1 MKIAICSST
10 QFLNEVKE
18 IADRLLA
25 MGYEIVYPQTI
36 GKIIRGEVS
45 YDEAMCDK
53 NNGKWHERGI
63 KQDSLRAYYEEIKNS
78 DAILVTNF
86 DKNGIKGYI
95 GGAVL
100 LEMGFAHVLNKK
112 IFLLNEIPEMP
123 YADEIKM
130 MQPVVLIGDL
140 GKIK

>member
-10 QFLNEVKE
+10 QFLHEVKE
-18 IADRLLA
+18 IADKLMA
-25 MGYEIVYPQTI
+25 MGHETIYPQTI
-36 GKIIRGEVS
+36 GKIVRGEVS
-45 YDEAMCDK
+45 YEEAMNDK

-63 KQDSLRAYYEEIKNS
+63 KQDSLRAYFEEIKNS
-78 DAILVTNF
+78 DVILVTNF
-86 DKNGIKGYI
+86 DKNGIKGYL

-123 YADEIKM
+123 YVDEIK
-130 MQPVVLIGDL
+130 
-140 GKIK
+140 